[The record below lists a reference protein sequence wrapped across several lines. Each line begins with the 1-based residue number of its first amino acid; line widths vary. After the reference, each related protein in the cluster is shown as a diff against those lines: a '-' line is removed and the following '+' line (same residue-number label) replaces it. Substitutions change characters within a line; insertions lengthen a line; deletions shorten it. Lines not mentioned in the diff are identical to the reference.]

1 MKFVQ
6 LAKSLQEGVAPVY
19 LIEGEETYFR
29 DHAVE
34 SIRAACGLQ
43 NPMLNDARCE
53 GDAVKGDPAAL
64 VRALATLPF
73 LDQKRLVR
81 VYEYYPSER
90 EWESFFAPYCAHPSP
105 STVFLIVNAG
115 KKAGAAEL
123 RKKQLVYVDCGR
135 EDEEMLARWLFGVA
149 RRQGLAMDADAA
161 SLMVQFCNRDAAR
174 MKKETEK
181 LALMLG
187 DGARIGRDAVE
198 AYVARDTEY
207 RIYEL
212 TQAASAGNYGRFS
225 TILSDMLGQGLPHA
239 VRGALFSASRRGA
252 RQDAGCQALRRA
264 EEPPHGGAAG
274 QGARAVALR
283 AAVRPLRGRKERE
296 IQQARGTFRR
306 RRENILRLNGLFRGN
321 TLLFS
326 RKTV

>member
-19 LIEGEETYFR
+19 LIEGEEAYFR

-53 GDAVKGDPAAL
+53 GDAVRGDPAAL

-181 LALMLG
+181 LALILG

-225 TILSDMLGQGLPHA
+225 TILSDMLGQGFDEYACLAALAGHFRTLCEVLSSPLPDAALAKTLGVKPYA
-239 VRGALFSASRRGA
+239 VQKNRRTAERLGRARVQSLCGRLYDLSAGAKSGKYNKRGALF
-252 RQDAGCQALRRA
+252 
-264 EEPPHGGAAG
+264 AAIAKIFYG
-274 QGARAVALR
+274 
-283 AAVRPLRGRKERE
+283 
-296 IQQARGTFRR
+296 
-306 RRENILRLNGLFRGN
+306 
-321 TLLFS
+321 
-326 RKTV
+326 